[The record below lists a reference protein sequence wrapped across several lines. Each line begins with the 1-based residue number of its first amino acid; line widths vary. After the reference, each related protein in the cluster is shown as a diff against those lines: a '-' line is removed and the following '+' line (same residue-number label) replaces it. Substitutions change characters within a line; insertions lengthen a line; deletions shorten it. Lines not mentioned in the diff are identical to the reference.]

1 LIPSP
6 DRIPSPWI
14 PLSHLPHNHTDGDI
28 DPDGAKATGN
38 DSGPVL
44 ALLARG
50 LELWLRQQCEAIE
63 AVEIH
68 LEGSALKLLRGR
80 LEGVRLSARG
90 VIYQAMEIER
100 VELRSD
106 GLRVRMGP
114 LLRHQRRGTGESL
127 SDSGPGGS
135 ERRGGGSLPPFPPLA
150 GPRQGSGPGPA
161 GGVIPAGSG
170 DPPRPG
176 AAHGHHRRHHRCQT
190 ADQTRTVE
198 ASISA
203 VEGTVELRSLDGA
216 HTLRLPMD
224 SNIQIHAVSLRE
236 GRLELTGEA
245 SVLP

>member
-1 LIPSP
+1 M
-6 DRIPSPWI
+6 
-14 PLSHLPHNHTDGDI
+14 SHLPPNATNAH
-28 DPDGAKATGN
+28 PDGTEATGN

-100 VELRSD
+100 VELRGD

-114 LLRHQRRGTGESL
+114 LLRHQSVELENPFQIQGQVALSGEGVDRSL
-127 SDSGPGGS
+127 RSPRWRELGRDLAQGLLGAS
-135 ERRGGGSLPPFPPLA
+135 SLRSLE
-150 GPRQGSGPGPA
+150 
-161 GGVIPAGSG
+161 I
-170 DPPRPG
+170 
-176 AAHGHHRRHHRCQT
+176 HHDRVRLT
-190 ADQTRTVE
+190 ATTDQTRTVE

-203 VEGTVELRSLDGA
+203 VEGTVELQSLDGA
-216 HTLRLPMD
+216 RTLRLPMD
-224 SNIQIHAVSLRE
+224 ANIQIHAANLHN
-236 GRLELTGEA
+236 GRLELTGQA
-245 SVLP
+245 RVLP